1 MTTIQDE
8 YINKY
13 ENDAEEKSMQRVI
26 NLSWTE

>member
-13 ENDAEEKSMQRVI
+13 ENDAEEKSMQPVI
-26 NLSWTE
+26 NLSWIE

>member
-26 NLSWTE
+26 NLSWIE